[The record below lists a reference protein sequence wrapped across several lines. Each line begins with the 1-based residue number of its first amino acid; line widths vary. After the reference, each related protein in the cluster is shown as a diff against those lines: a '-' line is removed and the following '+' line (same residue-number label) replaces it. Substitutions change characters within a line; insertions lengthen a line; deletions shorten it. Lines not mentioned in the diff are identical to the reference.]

1 MHAHPSAPLLI
12 LIIRIML
19 ITLSAINLCALA
31 AGLQIYPPSSSS
43 SSSSSNYYTSGPY
56 FNFQDTPQLATN
68 ALLFLAITYAFLKPE
83 QWSPRIRAITG
94 VTLVACNLALVI
106 DQFHSMALNGGCEV
120 GEIYNYTPTP
130 TAGSSSGRKGFGQG
144 TEFASPQ
151 TTTTP
156 MKRRCHIQMV
166 IGIAS
171 VVWGLLLL
179 VELMLTNLHHK
190 RDTNKKRHTYR
201 AEEQE
206 CPEDYQDEPMPTLG
220 AVHYYHPDLTL
231 HGSASGSRSGSGRR
245 TREQCMSWD
254 IESLPAYEPRVT
266 GPRPQIVDMANL
278 GQLSPPA
285 RIHPRT
291 TRVPRESRTQRA
303 PRESRTGIRPPSYSS
318 HC

>member
-1 MHAHPSAPLLI
+1 MPRIKIHAHPSAPLLI
-12 LIIRIML
+12 LIIRIIL

-31 AGLQIYPPSSSS
+31 AGLQIYPPSSSSSS

-106 DQFHSMALNGGCEV
+106 DQFHSMALNGGCEL
-120 GEIYNYTPTP
+120 GEIYNYTPT
-130 TAGSSSGRKGFGQG
+130 TTNTTTGGSGGRKGLGQG
-144 TEFASPQ
+144 TDSESPQ
-151 TTTTP
+151 TATTP

-190 RDTNKKRHTYR
+190 RDTNKKRYTYR

-206 CPEDYQDEPMPTLG
+206 CPEDYQE
-220 AVHYYHPDLTL
+220 
-231 HGSASGSRSGSGRR
+231 
-245 TREQCMSWD
+245 
-254 IESLPAYEPRVT
+254 ESLPVSVVSSSADTPENDTSPEGVKDAK
-266 GPRPQIVDMANL
+266 GAKGVQNHGGL
-278 GQLSPPA
+278 GKIDA
-285 RIHPRT
+285 
-291 TRVPRESRTQRA
+291 
-303 PRESRTGIRPPSYSS
+303 
-318 HC
+318 

>member
-1 MHAHPSAPLLI
+1 
-12 LIIRIML
+12 ML

-43 SSSSSNYYTSGPY
+43 SSASSNYYTSGPY

-106 DQFHSMALNGGCEV
+106 DQFHSMALNGGCEL
-120 GEIYNYTPTP
+120 GEIYNHTPTS
-130 TAGSSSGRKGFGQG
+130 TTGGSSSSSSSGRKGFGQG
-144 TEFASPQ
+144 TEPTSAQ
-151 TTTTP
+151 TTTTTP

-201 AEEQE
+201 AEEQD
-206 CPEDYQDEPMPTLG
+206 CPEDYQEEPLPALG
-220 AVHYYHPDLTL
+220 AVRIWEEDTGTVHVMG
-231 HGSASGSRSGSGRR
+231 HGVPAGLRAKNDGTAASDRGH
-245 TREQCMSWD
+245 
-254 IESLPAYEPRVT
+254 
-266 GPRPQIVDMANL
+266 
-278 GQLSPPA
+278 GQLGSIVSPSADTPENDTY
-285 RIHPRT
+285 PE
-291 TRVPRESRTQRA
+291 RVKNAKSAKRVQN
-303 PRESRTGIRPPSYSS
+303 GD
-318 HC
+318 